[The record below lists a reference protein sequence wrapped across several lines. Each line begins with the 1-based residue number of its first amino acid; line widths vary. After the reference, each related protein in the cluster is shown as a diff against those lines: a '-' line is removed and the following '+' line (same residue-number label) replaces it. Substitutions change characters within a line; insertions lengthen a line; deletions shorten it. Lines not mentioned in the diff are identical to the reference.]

1 MTEGSIPQPV
11 LGPATLTWVVLGC
24 SLAAIVLTVM
34 AILLERCSSIR
45 LHHFAEEA
53 GGALRRLYEVPL
65 AFEAFRF
72 LLSLLAR
79 IAWAALV
86 AFLTLLFLKL
96 GRGPGPSAGWAI
108 LAVSLL
114 GLALEWVGRGLVR
127 RSSEAALSR
136 LTPLFALARVV
147 LVPGIML
154 LAPLM
159 ANSAAEDDNGEH
171 EDDASDDEIDAF
183 IEIGEREGILEPDEV
198 ELVRGAVDF
207 GDTQVRSVM
216 TPRTDIVGAPLD
228 SSLDDFAR
236 LFVESRHSRLPLYQ
250 ESIDDV
256 AGILLMRD
264 LLDGLQTTP
273 RPCAAEL
280 AKPAYF
286 VPGTKPID
294 EMLREMQE
302 RQQHLAIVVDEH
314 GGTAGL
320 VTMEDLLEEIVGE
333 IADEH
338 DEVEREVWQLEDGSW
353 RVDGGLHLDELATLI
368 GVEIGQVPF
377 ETVAGLVLGE
387 FGDVP
392 KAGVVVVA
400 QGMRITVEKVSDR
413 RIQVMRVERW
423 SADDEGDSSDG

>member
-1 MTEGSIPQPV
+1 MTEGGIAQPV
-11 LGPATLTWVVLGC
+11 LSPATLAWIILSCG
-24 SLAAIVLTVM
+24 SAAVIWTVM
-34 AILLERCSSIR
+34 AVLLERCSSIR
-45 LHHFAEEA
+45 LRHFAQEA
-53 GGALRRLYEVPL
+53 GGALLHLYEVPL

-79 IAWAALV
+79 IAWAALA
-86 AFLTLLFLKL
+86 AFLTLLLFEL
-96 GRGPGPSAGWAI
+96 GRGPAVAAGWAI
-108 LAVSLL
+108 LAVGLL
-114 GLALEWVGRGLVR
+114 SLALEWGSRGLVR

-136 LTPLFALARVV
+136 LTPLFAAARVV
-147 LVPGIML
+147 LAPAILL

-159 ANSAAEDDNGEH
+159 GNSIAEDDNGEH
-171 EDDASDDEIDAF
+171 DDEASDDEIDAF

-216 TPRTDIVGAPLD
+216 TPRTDIVAAPVN
-228 SSLDDFAR
+228 SSLDDLAR
-236 LFVESRHSRLPLYQ
+236 LFVESRHSRLPLYE
-250 ESIDDV
+250 ESIDNV

-264 LLDGLQTTP
+264 LLGGLQATP
-273 RPCAAEL
+273 RPPTADL
-280 AKPAYF
+280 AKEAYF

-294 EMLREMQE
+294 EMLREMQD

-338 DEVEREVWQLEDGSW
+338 DEVEPEAMQLEDGSW
-353 RVDGGLHLDELATLI
+353 RVDGGLHLDELGSLV
-368 GVEIGQVPF
+368 GVEIDPMAY

-387 FGDVP
+387 LGDVP
-392 KAGVVVVA
+392 KAGVVVTA
-400 QGMRITVEKVSDR
+400 QGMRMTVEQVSDR
-413 RIQVMRVERW
+413 RIQVIRVERW
-423 SADDEGDSSDG
+423 GATDEGESSDG